1 MLVFVKNNKNSL
13 MAVGLGILMGLLSS
27 SYILLPSPFTYFF
40 SGFFNTASV
49 WILFTFWFGTRFK
62 SKIKAFVLP
71 VSSLVLSI
79 VVYYLI
85 YSSVGAA
92 PLLGVNLATT
102 VIGWGLIS
110 IILGGIGG
118 LSGRMAEFAKKANL
132 KVFAVIIPL
141 IIVFTE
147 NIANLIQI
155 IPYLSISYINLFPFF
170 FSLALIVL
178 ALSTP
183 FILFRKNKLSVYIVA
198 ISVVLAVIGVFVL
211 NLMYSLI

>member
-1 MLVFVKNNKNSL
+1 
-13 MAVGLGILMGLLSS
+13 
-27 SYILLPSPFTYFF
+27 
-40 SGFFNTASV
+40 
-49 WILFTFWFGTRFK
+49 
-62 SKIKAFVLP
+62 
-71 VSSLVLSI
+71 
-79 VVYYLI
+79 
-85 YSSVGAA
+85 
-92 PLLGVNLATT
+92 
-102 VIGWGLIS
+102 
-110 IILGGIGG
+110 
-118 LSGRMAEFAKKANL
+118 
-132 KVFAVIIPL
+132 
-141 IIVFTE
+141 E